1 MPRTS
6 SMAHLP
12 LRSQQAYVA
21 RMAIVTIP
29 ADKITEEAGA
39 VERGH
44 AAWQRAKIERGLAES
59 KDRAAMIP
67 VEQVWRDLKLEG

>member
-12 LRSQQAYVA
+12 LRTKRAYVA

-44 AAWQRAKIERGLAES
+44 AAWQRAKIERGLAQS

>member
-1 MPRTS
+1 
-6 SMAHLP
+6 
-12 LRSQQAYVA
+12 
-21 RMAIVTIP
+21 MAIVTVL
-29 ADKITEEAGA
+29 ADKITDDAGA

-44 AAWQRAKIERGLAES
+44 AAWQRAKIERGVAES

>member
-1 MPRTS
+1 
-6 SMAHLP
+6 
-12 LRSQQAYVA
+12 
-21 RMAIVTIP
+21 MAIVTVL

-44 AAWQRAKIERGLAES
+44 AAWQRAKIERGLAQS

>member
-1 MPRTS
+1 
-6 SMAHLP
+6 MAHLP
-12 LRSQQAYVA
+12 LRAKQAYVG
-21 RMAIVTIP
+21 RMAIVTVP
-29 ADKITEEAGA
+29 AEKITEEAGA

-44 AAWQRAKIERGLAES
+44 AAWQRAKIERGLAQS